1 LAAPDDNKVP
11 DILLGPLALEVE
23 AVIQRVVAQKGTP
36 EDIETWARR
45 LAEDVAD
52 LTD

>member
-1 LAAPDDNKVP
+1 MDQELIEAIRCGKPLKRSAELRRLAEKVLEAMEGTP
-11 DILLGPLALEVE
+11 DIDA
-23 AVIQRVVAQKGTP
+23 
-36 EDIETWARR
+36 WARR